1 MSFDAQQSACFFFYC
16 KNEDY
21 NRTQHHQYT
30 LQQMG
35 LSLAGY
41 SSPFQLLSL
50 GYLCQRCCLDPD
62 WIYLIR
68 SWTYSSHLKLKLVT

>member
-30 LQQMG
+30 LQMG

-68 SWTYSSHLKLKLVT
+68 SRTYSSHLKLKLVT